1 MPEYKQVERVI
12 HILQRL
18 ALNGETTTAELYEYF
33 ERKVTMRTLQR
44 DLTEISNARI
54 PLIDEKGHGNQRVW
68 KLMRRYL
75 KFIPE
80 TIGNQELLASFFL
93 QRLAVVAK
101 GTSLEKDIQS
111 LLDKAKQL
119 IGPDVFCSTEGAEL
133 SHDMF
138 GATFMGYVDY
148 SGHSDKID
156 RLVKAATGCHR
167 CRFVYKRATAEA
179 VSEFEADPYL
189 LLYHKGA
196 LYAVVYVDAH
206 DNYIFL
212 PIQRIR
218 AVEETGERFE
228 RQEDFSLERLREGR
242 FGIFG
247 GPDLKP
253 ERVVLRF
260 RPEIAEVVAERVWH
274 PSQKLTHNDDGSLT
288 LEMETVVSDELR
300 AWIGSWLDHVEV
312 EELGETGHEEN

>member
-1 MPEYKQVERVI
+1 MPEFKQVERVI

-18 ALNGETTTAELYEYF
+18 AINGETTTTELYEYF
-33 ERKVTMRTLQR
+33 DHKVTLRTLQR
-44 DLTEISNARI
+44 DLTEISAAGI
-54 PLIDEKGHGNQRVW
+54 PIVDEKGLGNQRVW
-68 KLMRRYL
+68 RLINRYL

-80 TIGNQELLASFFL
+80 TIGSQELLASFFL
-93 QRLAVVAK
+93 QRLSIVAR
-101 GTSLEKDIQS
+101 GTSIEKDIKS
-111 LLDKAKQL
+111 LLSKARQL
-119 IGPDVFCSTEGAEL
+119 IGPDVFRSTEGFEL

-148 SGHSDKID
+148 SAHSDKID
-156 RLVKAATGCHR
+156 RLVKAATECRR
-167 CRFVYKRATAEA
+167 CRFAYKRASAEE

-196 LYAVVYVDAH
+196 LYAVVYVEAH

-212 PIQRIR
+212 PVQRIR
-218 AVEETGERFE
+218 SIEETAARFK
-228 RQEDFSLERLREGR
+228 RRKDFSLDRLREGR

-260 RPEIAEVVAERVWH
+260 DRDIAEVVAERVWH
-274 PSQKLTHNDDGSLT
+274 PSQKLTRHDDGSLT

-300 AWIGSWLDHVEV
+300 AWIGSWLGHVEV
-312 EELGETGHEEN
+312 VELGDGHEQK